1 MSAPRLSHRRFGF
14 LVAGVLLVASA
25 LGWLLTQRLARGPLV
40 AATALVAVAL
50 VAPALLW
57 PFNRFWTGVVARG
70 IGWFNNRLILGLL
83 FFGVVS
89 PWALLMRAFG
99 RDRLGLRT
107 EPSRRSY
114 FEPVTRQTTPDT
126 LREIF

>member
-1 MSAPRLSHRRFGF
+1 MSAPRLSHRRFGL

-25 LGWLLTQRLARGPLV
+25 LGWLVTQRVARGPLLASAAV
-40 AATALVAVAL
+40 AAVAL

-57 PFNRFWTGVVARG
+57 PFNRFWTGVVARA

-83 FFGVVS
+83 FFGAVT

-99 RDRLGLRT
+99 RDRLGLRA

-114 FEPVTRQTTPDT
+114 FEPVTRQATPET

>member
-1 MSAPRLSHRRFGF
+1 MSHRRFGF

-40 AATALVAVAL
+40 AATALAAVAL

-99 RDRLGLRT
+99 RDRLGLRA